1 MNIAVCDDDAA
12 DRSRIAEL
20 AYFYGRESMINFK
33 IDTFENGEDLI
44 SAFKKSGYV
53 IVFLDIFLGNSSG
66 VDIGYKIR
74 ELSQDCMIIFTTVSP
89 DYMAEGFDIGAAHY
103 LVKPIEYEGVQKAL
117 NRCKWLFER
126 DEKYFQIMIDRHN
139 RYIRF
144 KDVLYFES
152 LDDAVLIHTVHK
164 VLKASTTLRNIEKL
178 ICGGPF
184 LKCHK
189 SYIVNMN
196 YIKNILKTDFEL
208 ENGEK
213 IPIRKNGR
221 KGVIEE
227 FDKYVFKYLRTQKF
241 E

>member
-1 MNIAVCDDDAA
+1 MNIAVCDDDAL

-20 AYFYGRESMINFK
+20 AYFYGKEAMVNFK
-33 IDTFENGEDLI
+33 IDTFENGEDLL
-44 SAFKKSGYV
+44 SAFKKSAYV
-53 IVFLDIFLGNSSG
+53 IVFLDIFLGKSSG
-66 VDIGYKIR
+66 VEIGYKIR
-74 ELSQDCMIIFTTVSP
+74 ELSQDCIIIFTTVSP

-103 LVKPIEYEGVQKAL
+103 LIKPINYEGVQKAL

-126 DEKYFQIMIDRHN
+126 DEKYFKIMINRRN
-139 RYIRF
+139 RYIRLN
-144 KDVLYFES
+144 DVLYFES
-152 LDDAVLIHTVHK
+152 LDDVVLIHTVHK
-164 VLKASTTLRNIEKL
+164 ILKANTTLGNIEKS
-178 ICGGPF
+178 IGGEPF

-221 KGVIEE
+221 KGVIEK
-227 FDKYVFKYLRTQKF
+227 FDEYIFKYLRTKKF